1 MKFQL
6 PYFKLAKKLTLLTL
20 GLCLSAII
28 TILTLAYFSMVHL
41 NERILDDEISA
52 KKAFIGRSYVEAL
65 WSFDEA
71 QIKEISDSFMNNLG
85 FASMT
90 ALKVVDANGNVLFYK
105 SSGPEKKMAFED
117 YANIPFTKTAV
128 TEVIKNEEV
137 LGRVYFAFTTHEI
150 MLKFRNELSSIFLI
164 AFSILGFLSIGI
176 HVFFNRLLT
185 VPLNLLLDHIK
196 QIRNKNYETKS
207 YCSLPHEMQQ
217 ISNALNYTSH
227 LIKKRN
233 DDLQINNENLERM
246 VAERTSELESQ
257 VVKNLNASRLVS
269 VGEVASGIAHEINNP
284 LTVINGQILKLKRQ
298 LKDCEGFNKMEV
310 ETSLSKISLMNDRI
324 VKIIKGLKLIS
335 RDGQGDPMVDFSL
348 PIMLEYIVLL
358 TEMKI
363 KASNIQFAIEIDPG
377 IDMVYGREVQ
387 ISQVIVNLVN
397 NSVDAISQ
405 RPDKW
410 IKLVITDHN
419 DAVEFRVTDSGKGI
433 STELR
438 EKIMQPFFTTKE
450 VGKGTGLG
458 LSISKGIIKDHGGD
472 FYYNENSPNT
482 QFVFSIY
489 KSGKKIMAA

>member
-20 GLCLSAII
+20 GLCLSAIV

-52 KKAFIGRSYVEAL
+52 KRAFIGRSYVEAL

-71 QIKEISDSFMNNLG
+71 QIIEISNSFLNTPG

-90 ALKVVDANGNVLFYK
+90 AIKVVDSNGKVLFYK
-105 SSGPEKKMAFED
+105 SSDPEKKLAFED
-117 YANIPFTKTAV
+117 IPFTKTAV
-128 TEVIKNEEV
+128 TEIIKNEEV
-137 LGRVYFAFTTHEI
+137 LGRVYFTFTTNRI

-164 AFSILGFLSIGI
+164 AFSVLGFFGIGI
-176 HVFFNRLLT
+176 HIFFNKLLT

-207 YCSLPHEMQQ
+207 YHSLPHEMQQ

-233 DDLQINNENLERM
+233 DDLQINNDNLERM

-298 LKDCEGFNKMEV
+298 LKDCEGFNKLEV

-348 PIMLEYIVLL
+348 PTMLEYIVLL

-405 RPDKW
+405 QPDKW
-410 IKLVITDHN
+410 INLAITEHG

-433 STELR
+433 SSELR

-472 FYYNENSPNT
+472 FFYNENSPNT
-482 QFVFSIY
+482 QFVFSIN
-489 KSGKKIMAA
+489 KSDKKLMAA